1 MDYSFL
7 DQINFPDDLRKFKIK
22 DLKNIAEELRHKTID
37 AVSKTG
43 GHLGAGLGVIELTI
57 ALHYIFDT
65 PKDKLIWDV
74 GHQAYPHKILTGR
87 KQKIETLRQENGLYG
102 FVKRTESE
110 YDTFG
115 TAHSSTSISAG
126 LGIKVAQEL
135 KKDNSKVICVIGDG
149 ALSAGMAYEA
159 LNNAGAM
166 NKELI
171 VILNDNEMS
180 IDQPVGAMSS
190 YLSKLLSS
198 NSYSSV
204 RSIIKKLSSK
214 FPESFKKTLHRA
226 EEFSKGFVSGGTLFE
241 ELGFFY
247 LGPIDG
253 HSFDHLIPILKN
265 IKSNNIKKPIFLH
278 VITKKGK
285 GYKPAEESDDK
296 FHGVS
301 KFNIETGSSL
311 SNSNKKTFSEIFGE
325 TLTKEAL
332 EDEKIVAITAAMS
345 SGTGL
350 NIFGERFPNRL
361 FDVGIAEQHAVT
373 MAAGLSTEGFKPFVA
388 IYSSFLQRAYDQI
401 VHDVAIQKLPVRFAI
416 DRAGQVGADGPTH
429 AGSFDITY
437 LNCLPNFVVMAP
449 SDESELVKMIK
460 TSLLVDDRPSAFRYP
475 RGSIL
480 GFVEDNDLKPLE
492 IGKGRIIQEG
502 NSIALINFGARL
514 DSCKEAIK
522 LLKNKGC
529 FPSLV
534 DARFAKPL
542 DENLLSQVIDNHE
555 YILTIEEGSIGG
567 FSSAVLNYVHNFKKT
582 PTRSVIKNII
592 FPDKFIEHNS
602 PENQYKEI
610 GMDSISIADKVLSLL
625 YSDVIPFSDYKKK

>member
-1 MDYSFL
+1 MKYNYL
-7 DQINFPDDLRKFKIK
+7 DKINFPDDLRRYSK
-22 DLKNIAEELRHKTID
+22 DDLEFIAKELRHKTID

-43 GHLGAGLGVIELTI
+43 GHLGAGLGVVELTI

-65 PKDKLIWDV
+65 PNDKLIWDV
-74 GHQAYPHKILTGR
+74 GHQAYPHKIITGR
-87 KQKIETLRQENGLYG
+87 KKKIETIRQENGLYG
-102 FVKRTESE
+102 FVKRSESE

-126 LGIKVAQEL
+126 LGIKIAKEL
-135 KKDNSKVICVIGDG
+135 KKEKSKVICVIGDG

-180 IDQPVGAMSS
+180 IDQPVGAMSA

-198 NSYSSV
+198 KSYSSL
-204 RSIIKKLSSK
+204 RSLIKKISSN
-214 FPESFKKTLHRA
+214 FSHSFQKTLYRA

-265 IKSNNIKKPIFLH
+265 IKSNKMHKPIFLH

-285 GYKPAEESDDK
+285 GYKPAELSNDK
-296 FHGVS
+296 FHGVN
-301 KFNIETGSSL
+301 KFNITTGHSISK
-311 SNSNKKTFSEIFGE
+311 NDTKTFSQIFGD
-325 TLTKEAL
+325 TLLNEAL
-332 EDEKIVAITAAMS
+332 FDEKIVALTAAMT

-350 NIFGERFPNRL
+350 NSFKEKLPKRL

-388 IYSSFLQRAYDQI
+388 IYSTFLQRAYDQI
-401 VHDVAIQKLPVRFAI
+401 IHDVAIQKLPVRFAI

-429 AGSFDITY
+429 AGSFDISF
-437 LNCLPNFVVMAP
+437 LNSLPNFVIMAP
-449 SDESELVKMIK
+449 SDESELIRMIK
-460 TSLLVDDRPSAFRYP
+460 TSILIDDRPSSFRFP
-475 RGSIL
+475 RGS
-480 GFVEDNDLKPLE
+480 GFGVKEDLELNSLE
-492 IGKGRIIQEG
+492 IGRGRTIEEG
-502 NSIALINFGARL
+502 NNIAIINFGARL
-514 DSCKEAIK
+514 NECKKAVD
-522 LLKNKGC
+522 LLKFKGH
-529 FPSLV
+529 FVTLV

-542 DENLLSQVIDNHE
+542 DHNLLRNIIDNHQ

-567 FSSAVLNYVHNFKKT
+567 FSSAVLNYVHN
-582 PTRSVIKNII
+582 IKNTATKSIISNMI
-592 FPDKFIEHNS
+592 FPDKFIDHNT
-602 PENQYKEI
+602 PDNQYKEI
-610 GMDSISIADKVLSLL
+610 GMDSEAIVNKVISFSS
-625 YSDVIPFSDYKKK
+625 SDVISFNSYLKK